1 MKRFA
6 GLTIS
11 LALISNLLIGFAT
24 PASAAVCPDPKK
36 DGKTI
41 AKVKV
46 GKLSVDV
53 KYVDYPA
60 AGVMDPPDSPLNVGL
75 SIRHMPLTS
84 PIGSSLLVWHI
95 NYKGCVGKL
104 NPIMDK
110 KVGSKFSIV
119 DEKGFTQSFKIT
131 KKLQVKKGKYNEDW
145 FALNGPRQLVL
156 VTCIGKIVNRH
167 YEDNYVIFAVP
178 SEGGITTAVPVESA
192 SPNVSVSATPS
203 TLPSASTSPTSSPS
217 ASPSP
222 TATK

>member
-1 MKRFA
+1 MKRFF
-6 GLTIS
+6 GLSVI
-11 LALISNLLIGFAT
+11 LALISNLFIGFSTQAG
-24 PASAAVCPDPKK
+24 AAVCPDPKK

-46 GKLSVDV
+46 EKLTVDV

-110 KVGSKFSIV
+110 KIGYVFSIV
-119 DEKGFTQSFKIT
+119 DEKGFTQKFKIT
-131 KKLQVKKGKYNEDW
+131 RKLQVKKGRYKEDW
-145 FALNGPRQLVL
+145 FQLNGPRQLVL

-167 YEDNYVIFAVP
+167 YEDNYVIFAAP
-178 SEGGITTAVPVESA
+178 LEGAITSTIPV
-192 SPNVSVSATPS
+192 
-203 TLPSASTSPTSSPS
+203 

-222 TATK
+222 TLSSKASATPTTNSSSNPSSNPTASPSPTSTK